1 MTRAAHFPRRRY
13 PTEGFDSIRSRPSVR
28 PSVRPSSPRRP
39 RRPRPVPSRSLDG
52 SSRRITDRPIADAP
66 TARRSRAAPRVVV
79 HRPPSTVV
87 GVHPRGGWRPP
98 PTPTSPRPLD
108 PLDPLDRSRRRS
120 RTSSQHAR
128 RSRIRSRPLDRG
140 ERSRE
145 SSRARSRQSINVFMR
160 RVIVEYVYTSRSGDV
175 IRRDVHHARPS
186 AGRRAGLKFGDAR
199 TGGWMDGW
207 MDG

>member
-28 PSVRPSSPRRP
+28 RLRDDR
-39 RRPRPVPSRSLDG
+39 VPSRPVRSMD
-52 SSRRITDRPIADAP
+52 RRDESPTDRSP
-66 TARRSRAAPRVVV
+66 THRPRVALARRPASSSTVR
-79 HRPPSTVV
+79 RPPSSASTLGAG
-87 GVHPRGGWRPP
+87 GVPHPRR
-98 PTPTSPRPLD
+98 RV
-108 PLDPLDRSRRRS
+108 LDRSTRS
-120 RTSSQHAR
+120 T
-128 RSRIRSRPLDRG
+128 RSTDRGGDRGRPVSTPDGVESDPAPSIEG